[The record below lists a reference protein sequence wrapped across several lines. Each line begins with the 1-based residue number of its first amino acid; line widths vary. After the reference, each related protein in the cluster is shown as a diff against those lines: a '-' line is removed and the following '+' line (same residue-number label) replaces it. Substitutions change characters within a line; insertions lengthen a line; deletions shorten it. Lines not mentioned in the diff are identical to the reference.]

1 MSPVAEAFVAAAYDV
16 RDTTPRQRV
25 IGHGTLN
32 VIP

>member
-1 MSPVAEAFVAAAYDV
+1 MSPVAEAFVESSYDV
-16 RDTTPRQRV
+16 RDTTTRQRV